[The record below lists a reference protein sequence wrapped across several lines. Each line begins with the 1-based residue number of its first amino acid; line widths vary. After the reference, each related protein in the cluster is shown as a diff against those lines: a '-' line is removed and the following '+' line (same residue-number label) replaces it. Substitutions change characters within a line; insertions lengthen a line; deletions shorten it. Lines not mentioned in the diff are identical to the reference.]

1 MRKLLYNTIRQA
13 LLGIL
18 DENNQS
24 VIRHVDLWNQQ
35 TVLPEQEQP
44 FDTPAVFI
52 EFHQIQW
59 MPLSQALREA
69 SVQVA
74 LHVVTDSRSGSWS
87 DAIEVFA
94 LLDTVNKQLHC
105 LSAASSDGS
114 YAIDS
119 LTLVQSDTDHTFA
132 ELMDHLKTYSCHVT
146 DASAHARNSHPPS
159 SLSIHIST
167 PISTPISD
175 SSPQP

>member
-13 LLGIL
+13 LLGII

-74 LHVVTDSRSGSWS
+74 LHVVTDSRSGAWS

-94 LLDTVNKQLHC
+94 LLDTVNMQLHC

-114 YAIDS
+114 GNNAVINGINNGTVEQHDTSQCPPCEQCPLLEAKNQVIEAQQGTIEAQRIAIDS
-119 LTLVQSDTDHTFA
+119 L
-132 ELMDHLKTYSCHVT
+132 
-146 DASAHARNSHPPS
+146 RR
-159 SLSIHIST
+159 
-167 PISTPISD
+167 
-175 SSPQP
+175 